1 MSPGNPE
8 IDSNW
13 MNALMV
19 LAKKGFGRSVTNSP
33 VSTNVQASNFA
44 QKSKYAVQDC
54 TDVGTRTVM
63 NSNHAVKA

>member
-44 QKSKYAVQDC
+44 QKSK
-54 TDVGTRTVM
+54 
-63 NSNHAVKA
+63 